1 MASAADITLTY
12 QVDPRLPVASTLSP
26 SDPNHPS
33 NVIQKLLETGNQA
46 TADSQYDNKPRRL
59 PPGVTE
65 GFCDWSILSQYLWIL
80 AIVAIL
86 AALYLVTSFRSLV
99 VKFACILVIVAS
111 IHYLVSKL
119 EKRAV

>member
-1 MASAADITLTY
+1 MSSAANVTLTY

-33 NVIQKLLETGNQA
+33 NVIKKLLQTGNQA

-65 GFCDWSILSQYLWIL
+65 GFSDWSSSNALVAL
-80 AIVAIL
+80 AIVGIL
-86 AALYLVTSFRSLV
+86 LALYLVTSFRSLV

>member
-1 MASAADITLTY
+1 
-12 QVDPRLPVASTLSP
+12 VDPRLPVASTLSP

-33 NVIQKLLETGNQA
+33 NVIKKLLQTGNQA

-65 GFCDWSILSQYLWIL
+65 GFCNLNTISQYLWIL

>member
-33 NVIQKLLETGNQA
+33 NVIQKLLQTGNQA

-65 GFCDWSILSQYLWIL
+65 GFCDWTTISNYLWIL
-80 AIVAIL
+80 AILAIL

-99 VKFACILVIVAS
+99 IKFACILVIVGS

>member
-12 QVDPRLPVASTLSP
+12 QVDSRLPIASTLSP

-33 NVIQKLLETGNQA
+33 NVIKKLLQTGNQA

-65 GFCDWSILSQYLWIL
+65 GFCDWTTFSTYLWVL
-80 AIVAIL
+80 AIVGIL
-86 AALYLVTSFRSLV
+86 LALYLVTSIRSLV
-99 VKFACILVIVAS
+99 VKFACIFIIVGS
-111 IHYLVSKL
+111 VHYLVSKL